1 METDDYVKA
10 GAIAAKVREDV
21 RSRDWTGRTALEICE
36 HAESGIRRAGAK
48 CAFPVNVSINEV
60 AAHYTAEPGD
70 ELAVGGSDTVKIDLG
85 AQVNGHIAD
94 TAVTVNYDPAYDA
107 MVDAAEEALA
117 AAMRVASAGT
127 KAGELGRAI
136 ESAIKDRKYRPIANL
151 SGHSLDRYTIHAG
164 RSIPNLRPQWP
175 LDTFALSASSAYACE
190 PFVTTREGSGV
201 VREGRAR
208 NIYAIAGRRGTKN
221 AEADRMLTH
230 IWDSFNML
238 PFALRWLLPE
248 WDEREARSLL
258 GVLAD
263 KKAVKA
269 YPVLVES
276 AGERVA
282 QAEHTFIP
290 GEAGPIVTTA
300 ASGPAAP
307 GGGG

>member
-1 METDDYVKA
+1 METGDYVKA
-10 GAIAAKVREDV
+10 GAIAARVREDV

-36 HAESGIRRAGAK
+36 YAESEIRRAGAR

-70 ELAVGGSDTVKIDLG
+70 ELAVGSSDTVKIDLG

-127 KAGELGRAI
+127 KAGEIGKAV
-136 ESAIKDRKYRPIANL
+136 EAVIKDRKYRPIANL

-164 RSIPNLRPQWP
+164 RSIPNLKPQWP
-175 LDTFALSASSAYACE
+175 LDTFTLSASSAYACE

-208 NIYAIAGRRGTKN
+208 NIYAIAGRRGTKD
-221 AEADRMLTH
+221 AEADRMLEY

-238 PFALRWLLPE
+238 PFALRWLVPE
-248 WDEREARSLL
+248 WGEQEAGRLL
-258 GVLAD
+258 GILVG

-290 GEAGPIVTTA
+290 GDGGPTVTTA
-300 ASGPAAP
+300 ASGPAAS
-307 GGGG
+307 GGGR